1 MSLLVIL
8 TSCKSCNLGLDSDQE
23 RNLSAMNAGEHT
35 RTACRRA
42 WSIGGAAVAKPSG
55 IVSLTLSSRSI
66 ALCEVRAAV
75 QGPFVGMAMGASIKR
90 ARRLD
95 SQRSTRKQAPA
106 ANSCET
112 ALYAASEKPKSR
124 HTSTSQLRKDDAVA
138 ESLRISSTV
147 KVMVGLPSQ
156 PGTPAYQCSGQRCR
170 TPGPL
175 PQ

>member
-1 MSLLVIL
+1 
-8 TSCKSCNLGLDSDQE
+8 
-23 RNLSAMNAGEHT
+23 
-35 RTACRRA
+35 
-42 WSIGGAAVAKPSG
+42 
-55 IVSLTLSSRSI
+55 
-66 ALCEVRAAV
+66 
-75 QGPFVGMAMGASIKR
+75 MGASLKR

-147 KVMVGLPSQ
+147 RVMVGLPSQ
-156 PGTPAYQCSGQRCR
+156 PGTPAHQCSS
-170 TPGPL
+170 TPTGHSRSENDAAERESEPASAERYWECGGSAGENSADYIGNAL
-175 PQ
+175 IKTEDAGSNPENMFAEKCNAQCADAEQKHCCKHQSRRIEHRERPGH